1 MKPQEKIRELIELLH
16 FHDNL
21 YNENR
26 PVISDA
32 EYDKLYFELQQ
43 LEQDTGIVYTDSPTQ
58 SIHYETVNSLS
69 KVSHIHPMLSLGKTQ
84 KIADV
89 EEYFS
94 GHEFIAMAK
103 LDGLSCS
110 LVYEDGELVQGATRG
125 NGDVGENI
133 THNVLTL
140 PSVPKHIA
148 ASGRMIVNGEVICKY
163 PDFRKLQE
171 EYSHP
176 RNFASG
182 SIRLLDANECRK
194 RDLTFVAWD
203 IVEGC
208 PEETMGGRLDYC
220 EHLGFEVVPH
230 CYNKDVEAI
239 INYIKRITDGIY
251 PIDGVV
257 FKFDDIEYGNSLGQT
272 AHHPKHS
279 IAFKYQEEEY
289 ETTVVD
295 IEWSLGKTGQLTP
308 IAILEP
314 IEIDSTIV
322 SRASLHNINTMR
334 ALGLEKIP
342 ATVSVVK
349 AKEIIPQITSVI
361 AEDEEAREIIIPLN
375 CPVCGG
381 RTKITISDSGT
392 VELFCVNPECEGQFV
407 NVVDHFASKTG
418 LDIKGLSKATIEKL
432 INQGWLNSIA
442 DIFTLEVHSKE
453 WRQLPGFGTRSVEN
467 ILEAIEAAKT
477 CTLDKFLTSLGI
489 PLIGVAQA
497 KELCKHI
504 PSYEDFREKIN
515 NKFDFSVYDGFAT
528 AKTNSLLSFDYTE
541 ADKVYAYLT
550 CTNAATDETNDKL
563 NDLKFVITG
572 KVELFKNRN
581 ELATTIV
588 DLGGHVVSKISKNT
602 DYLINND
609 QNSTS
614 TKSQAA
620 KALGIP
626 VLTEKEFIE
635 KFDL

>member
-16 FHDNL
+16 FYDNL
-21 YNENR
+21 YNENH
-26 PVISDA
+26 PIISDT
-32 EYDKLYFELQQ
+32 EYDKIYFELQQ
-43 LEQDTGIVYTDSPTQ
+43 LEQDSGIIYTDSPTQ

-69 KVSHIHPMLSLGKTQ
+69 KVPHTYPMLSLGKTQ
-84 KIADV
+84 KTAEV
-89 EEYFS
+89 EEYFA
-94 GHEFIAMAK
+94 GHDFIAMAK

-110 LVYEDGELVQGATRG
+110 LVYEDGNLVQGATRG
-125 NGDVGENI
+125 NGNIGENI

-148 ASGRMIVNGEVICKY
+148 ATGRTIVNGEVICKCE
-163 PDFRKLQE
+163 DFKKFKE

-230 CYNKDVEAI
+230 CYNKDIEAVI
-239 INYIKRITDGIY
+239 KYIKEITDGVY
-251 PIDGVV
+251 PIDGAV

-289 ETTVVD
+289 ETIVKD

-342 ATVSVVK
+342 ATVSIVK
-349 AKEIIPQITSVI
+349 AKEIIPQITSVV
-361 AEDEEAREIIIPLN
+361 AENADAREIIIPLN

-381 RTKITISDSGT
+381 CTKIAVSESGT
-392 VELFCVNPECEGQFV
+392 VELFCTNPNCEGQFI
-407 NVVDHFASKTG
+407 NIIDHFASKNG

-432 INQGWLNSIA
+432 INKGWLNTLV
-442 DIFTLEVHSKE
+442 DIFTLKEHSKE
-453 WRQLPGFGTRSVEN
+453 WQLLSGFGARSVEN
-467 ILEAIEAAKT
+467 ILAAIETAKT
-477 CTLDKFLTSLGI
+477 CTLDRFLTSLGI
-489 PLIGVAQA
+489 PLIGVAQT

-504 PSYEDFREKIN
+504 SSYEDFREKIN
-515 NKFDFSVYDGFAT
+515 NKFDFSVYDGFAE
-528 AKTNSLLSFDYTE
+528 AKTASLLSFDYTE
-541 ADKVYAYLT
+541 ADKIYKYLT
-550 CTNAATDETNDKL
+550 CTNTAANETDNKL
-563 NDLKFVITG
+563 KDLKFVITG

-581 ELATTIV
+581 ELATVIA

-609 QNSTS
+609 QTSTS
-614 TKSQAA
+614 AKSQAA